1 MKGIIMVGGK
11 WTCLMPL
18 RSNQPEPG
26 SGYLN
31 QLRLSS
37 STFVKLL
44 RTRLP
49 RPSSEQRW

>member
-1 MKGIIMVGGK
+1 MAGGQ
-11 WTCLMPL
+11 WSCLRPL

-26 SGYLN
+26 SWYLIH
-31 QLRLSS
+31 LRLSS

-49 RPSSEQRW
+49 RPS